1 MVIYRCVLKYLYVP
15 SLGSDYNLCIIYV
28 NDMQE
33 GQRKYEEGMSALM
46 EAQRLE
52 SEEGKRIDTINHQLN
67 LLKMKE
73 KEITEVRLC
82 RSKLWLNYKI
92 YAIWCTKHMYSL

>member
-1 MVIYRCVLKYLYVP
+1 
-15 SLGSDYNLCIIYV
+15 
-28 NDMQE
+28 
-33 GQRKYEEGMSALM
+33 MSALM

-67 LLKMKE
+67 LLKVKE

-82 RSKLWLNYKI
+82 RSKLLLNYKI
-92 YAIWCTKHMYSL
+92 YAIWCTKHLYSLINKTADCIHKQIQINSILSFEYRSDLQSITVTTK